1 MTRIRLPLAAA
12 LLAFAATAHAQSAKP
27 ASNASGMSGMSH
39 GAASTAASD
48 LRVGLNTLF
57 RDHVYLA
64 AAATGAALGGRAQE
78 FQSAAAALDR
88 NSVAISKAIGSVYG
102 MGAEQAFLPL
112 WRKHIGFFVDYTQG
126 AAAKDKAKQ
135 DKAVADLVAYTQDF
149 GAFLQSANPKLPK
162 AAVAEL
168 VKTHALTLKAV
179 VDAQAAMDAGA
190 AYQALQDA
198 AAHMQ
203 MIADPVAAAIAA
215 QFPERYGR

>member
-1 MTRIRLPLAAA
+1 MTRTRLSLAGA
-12 LLAFAATAHAQSAKP
+12 LLALAATANAQPARP
-27 ASNASGMSGMSH
+27 ASSMSGMSH
-39 GAASTAASD
+39 GGGAAAASD
-48 LRVGLNTLF
+48 LRVGLNALF

-78 FQSAAAALDR
+78 FESAAAALDR

-112 WRKHIGFFVDYTQG
+112 WRRHIGFFVDYTQG
-126 AAAKDKAKQ
+126 AAAKDRAKQ
-135 DKAVADLVAYTQDF
+135 DRAVADLVAYTQDF

-168 VKTHALTLKAV
+168 VKTHALGLKAV
-179 VDAQAAMDAGA
+179 VDAQASMDAAA
-190 AYQALQDA
+190 AYQALQEA

-203 MIADPVAAAIAA
+203 MIADPVAAAIVA